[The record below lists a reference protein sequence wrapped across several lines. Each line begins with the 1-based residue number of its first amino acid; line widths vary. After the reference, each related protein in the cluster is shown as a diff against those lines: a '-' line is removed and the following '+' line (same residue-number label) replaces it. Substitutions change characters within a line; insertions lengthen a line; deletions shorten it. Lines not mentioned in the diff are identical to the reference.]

1 MILLYSD
8 YTETVGLLSGGV
20 TFATI
25 LSLAVMVLEIILFFK
40 IWRMTNDVAKIKET
54 IVRNSNITSLFFYL
68 TGKQED
74 YKKMLDKELY
84 QLLLASFK
92 NVHDSYTDD
101 QASLAF
107 IQQKE
112 DVFSKIKSK
121 YEKVGAEIP
130 EGFKSVTYDQLNA
143 ENELFKK

>member
-1 MILLYSD
+1 
-8 YTETVGLLSGGV
+8 
-20 TFATI
+20 
-25 LSLAVMVLEIILFFK
+25 
-40 IWRMTNDVAKIKET
+40 MTNDVAKIKET